1 MRTKKRVLF
10 FVCCLLFF
18 DLLAGLHGVRR
29 RGFIGEPVEAA
40 VLMRKI
46 AAVGAARVGAAL
58 PETAQITRLD
68 EPLNQILTPV
78 DLQAPEN
85 RVNLLDELAYIYTRM
100 RLARNETDVLVVRT
114 TVLVIREQN
123 TGELACAR
131 G

>member
-1 MRTKKRVLF
+1 M
-10 FVCCLLFF
+10 
-18 DLLAGLHGVRR
+18 
-29 RGFIGEPVEAA
+29 
-40 VLMRKI
+40 LMRKI

-85 RVNLLDELAYIYTRM
+85 RVDLLDELAHIYSRVC
-100 RLARNETDVLVVRT
+100 LLSDETDI
-114 TVLVIREQN
+114 LVIVAAMLWILEQN
-123 TGELACAR
+123 LGELACTR

>member
-1 MRTKKRVLF
+1 MRSKKRVLF
-10 FVCCLLFF
+10 FVFCLLFF

-29 RGFIGEPVEAA
+29 RFIGEPVEAA
-40 VLMRKI
+40 VLMRKL

-85 RVNLLDELAYIYTRM
+85 RVNLLDELAHIYTRM

>member
-10 FVCCLLFF
+10 FLLFF

-29 RGFIGEPVEAA
+29 RFIGEPVEITA

-85 RVNLLDELAYIYTRM
+85 RVNLLDELAHIYTRM
-100 RLARNETDVLVVRT
+100 RLARNETYVLVVRT

>member
-1 MRTKKRVLF
+1 
-10 FVCCLLFF
+10 
-18 DLLAGLHGVRR
+18 
-29 RGFIGEPVEAA
+29 
-40 VLMRKI
+40 MRKI

-58 PETAQITRLD
+58 PETAQITRCD
-68 EPLNQILTPV
+68 ELPNQILTPV

-123 TGELACAR
+123 TGELAGAR

>member
-1 MRTKKRVLF
+1 MFVVF
-10 FVCCLLFF
+10 FS
-18 DLLAGLHGVRR
+18 LLAGLHGVRR

>member
-10 FVCCLLFF
+10 FLLFF

-29 RGFIGEPVEAA
+29 RFIGEPVEITA

-58 PETAQITRLD
+58 PETAQITRCD
-68 EPLNQILTPV
+68 ELPNQILTPV

-85 RVNLLDELAYIYTRM
+85 RVNLLDELAHIYTRM
-100 RLARNETDVLVVRT
+100 RLARNETYVLVVRT

>member
-1 MRTKKRVLF
+1 MLF
-10 FVCCLLFF
+10 VVFF
-18 DLLAGLHGVRR
+18 SLLAGLHGVRR
-29 RGFIGEPVEAA
+29 RFIGEPVEAA

-85 RVNLLDELAYIYTRM
+85 RVNLLDELAHIYTRM

-123 TGELACAR
+123 TGELACAS

>member
-10 FVCCLLFF
+10 FLLFF

-29 RGFIGEPVEAA
+29 RFIGEPVEITA

-58 PETAQITRLD
+58 PETAQITRCD
-68 EPLNQILTPV
+68 ELPNQILTPV

-123 TGELACAR
+123 TGELACAC

>member
-10 FVCCLLFF
+10 FVFCLLFF

-29 RGFIGEPVEAA
+29 RFIGEPVEAA
-40 VLMRKI
+40 VLMRKL

-85 RVNLLDELAYIYTRM
+85 RVDLLDELAHIYTRM